1 MGFDPAQ
8 AFDPERFR
16 REGRAVVD
24 WIADYWQTVASRPVA
39 AQVEPGWV
47 RSQLPD
53 RAPEAP
59 ESLAEILR
67 DLDRIVVPGLTHWQ
81 HPGFFGYFPAV
92 RRSWVNLSPPASA
105 CRACS
110 GPRLLPAPNSRR
122 TCSTGFAN
130 CWACRRGSRA
140 PAAAAA

>member
-53 RAPEAP
+53 RAPEA
-59 ESLAEILR
+59 LR
-67 DLDRIVVPGLTHWQ
+67 HGLFRC
-81 HPGFFGYFPAV
+81 GG
-92 RRSWVNLSPPASA
+92 RDD
-105 CRACS
+105 
-110 GPRLLPAPNSRR
+110 RR
-122 TCSTGFAN
+122 TGGGHD
-130 CWACRRGSRA
+130 W
-140 PAAAAA
+140 P